1 MIISSLKIHNYRG
14 LDINIDSAEKIAIII
29 GQNDS
34 GKTNICSAIL
44 KVLDYNKRKIP
55 FLACD
60 STNSNMLDIEIT
72 IKLIANDLTSEQAA
86 IVGEYI
92 HIDDNVNKYILVKLV
107 SKYNNDTLEYED
119 TLTYGDLD
127 EKEIRTNSQTPL
139 DKILSIIYINP
150 VYDVDSSKREFF
162 KFIESNNKENDI
174 YFSDNIANEM
184 LQLNS
189 CIQNEEIVTD
199 IQKEINANG
208 DFNELFGDLRFK
220 VTPSIKEENLYK
232 SLNISAYDDKNNEF
246 NNIGDGRNKI
256 FSMLLKSKT
265 YKEEKQKIYII
276 EEPEN
281 HLYVLLQKIY
291 ISSLLSMNPN
301 QLIITTHSPYTID
314 LEKINQVIKVT
325 YDRENGV
332 RKIYSFN
339 GINNDDFKKFGYLIN
354 SDVAEML
361 YYDNVLLIEGDSE
374 RYFYSLLMTK
384 DKDFLKMIHAKK
396 FGIYAVDGIA
406 FRTIKELLEKL
417 GINVYIKTDNDIF
430 PIKNSNLFR
439 YAGLERC
446 VSYLPDT
453 AKDELK
459 KLLNFDNLQF
469 RFSDRNIKIPI
480 VEEKIEGICN
490 ILFKNKILFS
500 KHNEGFE
507 KDFIDYVS
515 LNKENSVTEDA
526 IDYLKHAKLKNL
538 HSFINEYDIDIN
550 VYDFNKNSILVSFLY
565 DE

>member
-14 LDINIDSAEKIAIII
+14 LDINIDSVEKIAIII

-55 FLACD
+55 FLASD
-60 STNSNMLDIEIT
+60 STNSNLLDIEIE

-92 HIDDNVNKYILVKLV
+92 HIDNNENKYILVKLV
-107 SKYNNDTLEYED
+107 SKYNNDTFEYED
-119 TLTYGDLD
+119 TLIYGDLD

-174 YFSDNIANEM
+174 YFSDNISNEI

-220 VTPSIKEENLYK
+220 VTPGIKEENLYK
-232 SLNISAYDDKNNEF
+232 SLSISAYDTKNNEF

-256 FSMLLKSKT
+256 FSMLLRSKT
-265 YKEEKQKIYII
+265 YKGEKQKIYII

-291 ISSLLSMNPN
+291 ISSLLSMNPS

-314 LEKINQVIKVT
+314 LEKINQVIKVA
-325 YDRENGV
+325 YDKDNDV

-384 DKDFLKMIHAKK
+384 DKDFLKLIHTKK

-406 FRTIKELLEKL
+406 FRSIKELLEKL

-430 PIKNSNLFR
+430 KVKNSEQFR

-446 VSYLPDT
+446 IGYLSDI

-459 KLLNFDNLQF
+459 KLLNTNSLQF
-469 RFSDRNIKIPI
+469 RFCDKDIKIPI
-480 VEEKIEGICN
+480 VEEKIDDICD
-490 ILFKNKILFS
+490 ILFRNKILFS

-507 KDFIDYVS
+507 KDFVDYIS
-515 LNKENSVTEDA
+515 LNQENKITEDV
-526 IDYLKHAKLKNL
+526 IDYLKLAKLKNL
-538 HSFINEYDIDIN
+538 HSFINEYNIDIN

>member
-14 LDINIDSAEKIAIII
+14 LDINIDSVEKIAIII

-55 FLACD
+55 FLASD
-60 STNSNMLDIEIT
+60 STNSNLLDIEIE

-92 HIDDNVNKYILVKLV
+92 HIDNNENKYILVKLV
-107 SKYNNDTLEYED
+107 SKYNNDTFEYED
-119 TLTYGDLD
+119 TLIYGDLD

-174 YFSDNIANEM
+174 YFSDNISNEI

-232 SLNISAYDDKNNEF
+232 SLNISAYDTKDNEF

-256 FSMLLKSKT
+256 FSMLLRSKT
-265 YKEEKQKIYII
+265 YKGEKQKIYII

-281 HLYVLLQKIY
+281 HHY
-291 ISSLLSMNPN
+291 
-301 QLIITTHSPYTID
+301 
-314 LEKINQVIKVT
+314 
-325 YDRENGV
+325 
-332 RKIYSFN
+332 
-339 GINNDDFKKFGYLIN
+339 
-354 SDVAEML
+354 
-361 YYDNVLLIEGDSE
+361 
-374 RYFYSLLMTK
+374 
-384 DKDFLKMIHAKK
+384 
-396 FGIYAVDGIA
+396 
-406 FRTIKELLEKL
+406 
-417 GINVYIKTDNDIF
+417 
-430 PIKNSNLFR
+430 
-439 YAGLERC
+439 
-446 VSYLPDT
+446 
-453 AKDELK
+453 
-459 KLLNFDNLQF
+459 
-469 RFSDRNIKIPI
+469 
-480 VEEKIEGICN
+480 
-490 ILFKNKILFS
+490 
-500 KHNEGFE
+500 
-507 KDFIDYVS
+507 
-515 LNKENSVTEDA
+515 
-526 IDYLKHAKLKNL
+526 
-538 HSFINEYDIDIN
+538 
-550 VYDFNKNSILVSFLY
+550 
-565 DE
+565 

>member
-14 LDINIDSAEKIAIII
+14 LDINIDSVEKIAIII

-55 FLACD
+55 LLASD
-60 STNSNMLDIEIT
+60 STNSNLLDIEIE

-92 HIDDNVNKYILVKLV
+92 HTDNNENKYILVKLV
-107 SKYNNDTLEYED
+107 SKYNNDTFEYED

-162 KFIESNNKENDI
+162 KFIENNNKENDI
-174 YFSDNIANEM
+174 YFSDRIADEI
-184 LQLNS
+184 LQLNN
-189 CIQNEEIVTD
+189 CIQNENIVTN
-199 IQKEINANG
+199 IQKEVNANG

-232 SLNISAYDDKNNEF
+232 SLNISAYDTKDNEF

-256 FSMLLKSKT
+256 FSMLLRSKT
-265 YKEEKQKIYII
+265 YQGEKQKIYII

-291 ISSLLSMNPN
+291 ISSLLSMNPS

-314 LEKINQVIKVT
+314 LEKINQVIKVA
-325 YDRENGV
+325 YDKDNDV

-384 DKDFLKMIHAKK
+384 DKDFLKLIHTKK

-406 FRTIKELLEKL
+406 FRSIKELLEKL

-430 PIKNSNLFR
+430 KVKNSNLFR

-446 VSYLPDT
+446 IGYLSDI

-459 KLLNFDNLQF
+459 KLLNTNSLQF
-469 RFSDRNIKIPI
+469 RFCDKDIKIPI
-480 VEEKIEGICN
+480 VEEKIDDICD
-490 ILFKNKILFS
+490 ILFRNKILFS

-507 KDFIDYVS
+507 KDFVDYIS
-515 LNKENSVTEDA
+515 LNQENKMTEDV
-526 IDYLKHAKLKNL
+526 IDYLKLAKLKNL
-538 HSFINEYDIDIN
+538 HSFINEYNIDIN